1 MMRTMNEIR
10 VTYLP
15 GIFDVADQDA
25 AKRIILTA
33 DGAST
38 EHRWLTETPYLT
50 DLVASAVP
58 LTGASLVLDYGCGIG
73 RIAKALI
80 ERTGCKVIGADIS
93 PSMRALAVGYVD
105 SPNFLACPPEM
116 LDELV
121 ARGLVCDAA
130 LAVWV
135 LQHCP
140 RLADDIV
147 RIARTLKSGGD
158 LFVVNQRV
166 RAVPT
171 ERGWLDDGLDV
182 FGLLRS
188 TFEVRSE
195 GPLTA
200 AHTTDV
206 IARIASWAAFRR
218 L

>member
-1 MMRTMNEIR
+1 MNEIT

-15 GIFDVADQDA
+15 GIFDVANQDA

-38 EHRWLTETPYLT
+38 EHRWLTEAPYLT
-50 DLVASAVP
+50 DLVTSAIP
-58 LTGASLVLDYGCGIG
+58 LTGASLLLDYGCGIG
-73 RIAKALI
+73 RMAKALI

-105 SPNFLACPPEM
+105 LPNFLACAPEM
-116 LDELV
+116 LDALV
-121 ARGLVCDAA
+121 ARGLACDAA
-130 LAVWV
+130 ISVWV

-147 RIARTLKSGGD
+147 RIARTLKPGGD

-171 ERGWLDDGLDV
+171 VEHGWLDDGLDV
-182 FGLLRS
+182 LGLLRS

-195 GPLTA
+195 GPLAA

>member
-1 MMRTMNEIR
+1 MSAVT
-10 VTYLP
+10 VTYQP
-15 GIFDVADQDA
+15 GIFDVATQDA

-50 DLVASAVP
+50 DLITSAVP

-73 RIAKALI
+73 RMAKALI
-80 ERTGCKVIGADIS
+80 ERTGCKVIGTDIS
-93 PSMRALAVGYVD
+93 PSMRTLAVSYVA
-105 SPNFLACPPEM
+105 SPNFMACPPEM
-116 LDELV
+116 LDELA

-130 LAVWV
+130 ISVWV

-147 RIARTLKSGGD
+147 RIARALKPGGD

-188 TFEVRSE
+188 TFEVRCE
-195 GPLTA
+195 GPLVA
-200 AHTTDV
+200 ANTTDV
-206 IARIASWAAFRR
+206 IAAIASWGAFRP